1 MVTYIDT
8 GGSINLATNINCT
21 YPIVVAQSG
30 LVWRFVVKTKQ
41 DCESVPVND
50 LGRRDATPSM
60 VYIYL
65 RECMGPRS
73 VVTVTRGMLNA
84 NRANS

>member
-8 GGSINLATNINCT
+8 GGSINVATNVNCT

-50 LGRRDATPSM
+50 LGRRDATPSTTWYGIHILARM
-60 VYIYL
+60 HGAK
-65 RECMGPRS
+65 ECRYGNQRDAQ
-73 VVTVTRGMLNA
+73 R
-84 NRANS
+84 